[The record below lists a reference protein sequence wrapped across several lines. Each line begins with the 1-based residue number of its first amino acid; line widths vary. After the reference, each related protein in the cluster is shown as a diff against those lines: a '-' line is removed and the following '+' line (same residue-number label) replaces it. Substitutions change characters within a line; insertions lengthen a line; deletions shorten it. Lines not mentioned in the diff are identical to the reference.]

1 MIQKVLVANRGE
13 IAVRVLRACRELGLK
28 GVAVYSEVDRDAF
41 HVRYADEAYCIG
53 PPPARESYLCVE
65 HIIEAARQSGAQA
78 IHPGYG
84 FLAESAAFAR
94 ACAEAGLIFIGPR
107 PETLELLGD
116 KAATRRFARRLGLP
130 VLPGTDQTLD
140 DRELLAAAERIG
152 YPVVLKAAAGGGGK
166 VIRVARSR
174 EELEAAIPL
183 ARQEARAAFGDDG
196 LYLERQVE
204 QARHV
209 EVQVL
214 ADGRGHVIHLG
225 ERECSIQRRHQK
237 LIEEAPSRALTPVL
251 RGRLCRAAVRL
262 MRAVRYVGA
271 GTVEFLL
278 APDGRYYFIEVN
290 PRLQVEHT
298 VTEAITGVD
307 IVKEQLRIAAGREL
321 RYRQGDIRPRGWALE
336 CRILAE
342 DPLRDF
348 APSVGRI
355 TRLREPGGPGI
366 RVDGG
371 ICEGMTV
378 TPYYDSLLAKLIA
391 WGETRGVAIVR
402 MRRAL
407 EEYQIVG
414 VTTNLDLHRALLDS
428 PRFFGGQ
435 FHTRF
440 LEEES
445 FVPPPP
451 SEDEYLAAAL
461 TAVLADWRR
470 RVGSRREETV
480 SPWRMLG
487 RREQMVEG

>member
-1 MIQKVLVANRGE
+1 MLRKVLVANRGE
-13 IAVRVLRACRELGLK
+13 IAVRVLRTCRELGLET
-28 GVAVYSEVDRDAF
+28 VAVYSEADRDSL

-53 PPPARESYLCVE
+53 PPPARESYLRAGR
-65 HIIEAARQSGAQA
+65 IIEVAREAGAQA

-94 ACAEAGLIFIGPR
+94 ACAEAGLIFVGPR

-116 KAATRRFARRLGLP
+116 KVAARRLARRLGIP
-130 VLPGTDQTLD
+130 VLPGTERALD
-140 DRELLAAAERIG
+140 DRELLLAADRIG
-152 YPVVLKAAAGGGGK
+152 YPVVLKASAGGGGIG
-166 VIRVARSR
+166 IRVARSR

-183 ARQEARAAFGDDG
+183 ARREAKAAFGDDA

-204 QARHV
+204 QARHI

-214 ADGRGHVIHLG
+214 GDRHGHIIHLG

-237 LIEEAPSRALTPVL
+237 LVEEAPSRALTPDL
-251 RGRLCRAAVRL
+251 RKRLCRAAVLL

-278 APDGRYYFIEVN
+278 DPEGRFYFIEVN

-298 VTEAITGVD
+298 VTEAVTGVD
-307 IVKEQLRIAAGREL
+307 IVKAQLRIAAGREL
-321 RYRQGDIRPRGWALE
+321 PYRQWEIPPRGWALE

-342 DPLRDF
+342 DPAREF
-348 APSVGRI
+348 APSTGRI
-355 TRLREPGGPGI
+355 LRLREPGGPGI
-366 RVDGG
+366 RVDSG

-378 TPYYDSLLAKLIA
+378 TPYYDSLLAKLVA

-407 EEYQIVG
+407 EEYQILG
-414 VTTNLDLHRALLDS
+414 VTTNLGLHRAILNS

-435 FHTRF
+435 VHTRF
-440 LEEES
+440 LEEEKL
-445 FVPPPP
+445 VPPPP
-451 SEDEYLAAAL
+451 EDEEVLAAAL

-470 RVGSRREETV
+470 RAGSRKEETV
-480 SPWRMLG
+480 SRWKLLG
-487 RREQMVEG
+487 RWEQLS